1 LGWLGTERGA
11 HGNLVVGDLP
21 STDGLLAVELRFEFG
36 LVLSGVTAADD
47 VAVCDPR
54 PDIVGDDLEALVD
67 QVFQ

>member
-1 LGWLGTERGA
+1 M
-11 HGNLVVGDLP
+11 VVGDVP